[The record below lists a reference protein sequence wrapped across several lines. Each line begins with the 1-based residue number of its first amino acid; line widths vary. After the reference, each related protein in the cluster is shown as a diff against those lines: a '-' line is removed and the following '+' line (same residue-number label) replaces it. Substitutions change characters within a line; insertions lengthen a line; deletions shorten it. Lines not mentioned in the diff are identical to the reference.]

1 MKPIWLK
8 ITPEEPLVLGSVR
21 PDAQFLTTRAYIP
34 GRLLR
39 GAWAE
44 WLKTQGEEDEGI
56 LAQVK
61 KLRIW
66 NFYPA
71 VDDGQLLYTLPLPLT
86 AMTCKHE
93 SGFQTAFLSK
103 NKGHG
108 VVDTL
113 LPQLAY
119 HLLREAGAQMTAPFA
134 LTCAQCDGRMEPA
147 EGFYGV
153 YEAHG
158 RVGYEQF
165 RPRYHAQTKVA
176 LSRFRRAS
184 QFQMLYTVN
193 ALAPQAPAVITSNKK
208 DEPKNKSVVFLGR
221 VYGDPQAV
229 QELRQAL
236 DHVAIG
242 ALHTRG
248 YGRVHVEESDP
259 PQWPGLKERVET
271 FNRILT
277 DLWQD
282 LKRLAANPDG
292 LPEKPDGLY
301 FSVDLLSPGVFVNH
315 GLPELV
321 PELYING
328 RVLRP
333 IWWATRPDM
342 ASGWSTAWGL
352 PKPTNLA
359 ARMGSVYVYRWDGS
373 MDDLLPAL
381 QALEAEGLGLRRD
394 EGFGE
399 ILVCHP
405 FHQEVEER

>member
-1 MKPIWLK
+1 MKPVWLK
-8 ITPEEPLVLGSVR
+8 IRPEEPLVLGSVR
-21 PDAQFLTTRAYIP
+21 PDAQFLATRIYIP

-44 WLKTQGEEDEGI
+44 WLKMQGIGNI
-56 LAQVK
+56 LDRVQH
-61 KLRIW
+61 LRIG
-66 NFYPA
+66 NFFPA
-71 VDDGQLLYTLPLPLT
+71 VEEGELQYTLPFPLT
-86 AMTCKHE
+86 AMTCKHHP
-93 SGFQTAFLSK
+93 GFRSEFLK
-103 NKGHG
+103 EHQGHG
-108 VVDTL
+108 VIDTL

-119 HLLREAGAQMTAPFA
+119 HLLEQVGARMRAPFA
-134 LTCAQCDGRMEPA
+134 LTCAQCNSRMEPA

-153 YEAHG
+153 YQYRQKTG
-158 RVGYEQF
+158 FVRF
-165 RPRYHAQTKVA
+165 RPRFHAQTKVA

-184 QFQMLYTVN
+184 HFQMLYTVN
-193 ALAPQAPAVITSNKK
+193 ALAPQAPAVMS
-208 DEPKNKSVVFLGR
+208 KNGGKSVVFLGR
-221 VYGDPQAV
+221 VYGDPKAV

-248 YGRVHVEESDP
+248 YGRVKAEVADIP
-259 PQWPGLKERVET
+259 GWPGLRERVRK
-271 FNRILT
+271 FNQLLAV
-277 DLWQD
+277 LWQD
-282 LKRLAANPDG
+282 LKRLAANQGELPDR
-292 LPEKPDGLY
+292 PEGLY
-301 FSVDLLSPGVFVNH
+301 FSIDLLAPGVFMNN

-321 PELYING
+321 PELHING
-328 RVLRP
+328 KTLRP

-373 MDDLLPAL
+373 LNELLPVL

>member
-1 MKPIWLK
+1 MKPVWLK
-8 ITPEEPLVLGSVR
+8 IIPEEPLVLGSAR
-21 PDAQFLTTRAYIP
+21 PDAQFLATQTYIP

-44 WLKTQGEEDEGI
+44 WLKMQGKEDGEI
-56 LAQVK
+56 LSHVE
-61 KLRIW
+61 KLHIG
-66 NFYPA
+66 NFFPA
-71 VDDGQLLYTLPLPLT
+71 VDDGRLLHALPLPLT

-93 SGFQTAFLSK
+93 PGFRSAFLQHHR
-103 NKGHG
+103 GHG
-108 VVDTL
+108 VVDAL

-119 HLLREAGAQMTAPFA
+119 HLLREAGAQMTVPFA
-134 LTCAQCDGRMEPA
+134 LTCVQCDGRMELA

-158 RVGYEQF
+158 KVGYEQF
-165 RPRYHAQTKVA
+165 RPRYHVQTKVA

-193 ALAPQAPAVITSNKK
+193 ALAPEAPAVLR
-208 DEPKNKSVVFLGR
+208 KSGHSQVTFLGR
-221 VYGDPQAV
+221 VYGDGKAL
-229 QELRQAL
+229 QELKDAL
-236 DHVAIG
+236 NHVAIG

-248 YGRVHVEESDP
+248 YGRIRVEETDP
-259 PQWPGLKERVET
+259 PQRPGLKERIKT
-271 FNRILT
+271 FNRLLT

-282 LKRLAANPDG
+282 LKRLAANPNK

-315 GLPELV
+315 GLPELI
-321 PELYING
+321 PELHIHEKS
-328 RVLRP
+328 LRP

-352 PKPTNLA
+352 PKPTSLA
-359 ARMGSVYVYRWDGS
+359 VRMGSVYVYRWDG
-373 MDDLLPAL
+373 DLDELLPVL
-381 QALEAEGLGLRRD
+381 QRLEAEGLGLRRD

-399 ILVCHP
+399 VLVCHP

>member
-1 MKPIWLK
+1 MKPVWLK

-21 PDAQFLTTRAYIP
+21 PDAQFLTTRTYIP

-44 WLKTQGEEDEGI
+44 WLKMQGKEDEDI

-61 KLRIW
+61 RLRIG

-71 VDDGQLLYTLPLPLT
+71 VDDGQLLYALPLPLT

-93 SGFQTAFLSK
+93 PGFQSAFRPARQ
-103 NKGHG
+103 GHG

-134 LTCAQCDGRMEPA
+134 LTCVQCDSRMELA

-153 YEAHG
+153 YQAHG
-158 RVGYEQF
+158 EVGYEQF

-184 QFQMLYTVN
+184 QFQMLYTLN
-193 ALAPQAPAVITSNKK
+193 ALAPEVPAILHKGGRKQVM
-208 DEPKNKSVVFLGR
+208 FLGR
-221 VYGDPQAV
+221 VYGDGEAL
-229 QELRQAL
+229 QELKRAL
-236 DHVAIG
+236 NHVAIG

-248 YGRVHVEESDP
+248 YGRVHVEEMDP
-259 PQWPGLKERVET
+259 PHWPSLKKRIET
-271 FNRILT
+271 FNRILSN
-277 DLWQD
+277 LWQD
-282 LKRLAANPDG
+282 LKRLAANQDE
-292 LPEKPDGLY
+292 LPKSPDGLY
-301 FSVDLLSPGVFVNH
+301 FSVDLLSPGVFVNN

-321 PELYING
+321 PELSIDG
-328 RVLRP
+328 HTLRP

-352 PKPTNLA
+352 PKPTHLA

-373 MDDLLPAL
+373 LDDLLPTL
-381 QALEAEGLGLRRD
+381 QTLEAEGLGLRQD

>member
-1 MKPIWLK
+1 MKPVWLK
-8 ITPEEPLVLGSVR
+8 IIPEEPLVLGSVR
-21 PDAQFLTTRAYIP
+21 PDAQFLATRTYIP

-44 WLKTQGEEDEGI
+44 WLKMQGIQDI
-56 LAQVK
+56 LERVQL
-61 KLRIW
+61 LRIG

-93 SGFQTAFLSK
+93 PGFRSAFRPDHR
-103 NKGHG
+103 GHG

-113 LPQLAY
+113 IPQLAY
-119 HLLREAGAQMTAPFA
+119 HLLRESGAQMTVPFA
-134 LTCAQCDGRMEPA
+134 LTCVQCDGRVELA

-158 RVGYEQF
+158 KVGYEQF

-193 ALAPQAPAVITSNKK
+193 ALSPMVPAILRKNGHKK
-208 DEPKNKSVVFLGR
+208 VMFLGR
-221 VYGDPQAV
+221 VYGDGDAL
-229 QELRQAL
+229 QELKQAL
-236 DHVAIG
+236 NHVAIG

-248 YGRVHVEESDP
+248 YGRVRVEETEP
-259 PQWPGLKERVET
+259 PQWPGLKERLKT
-271 FNRILT
+271 FNRVLA

-282 LKRLAANPDG
+282 LKRLAVRPDK
-292 LPEKPDGLY
+292 LPDKPNGLY
-301 FSVDLLSPGVFVNH
+301 FSMDLLSPGVFVNN

-321 PELYING
+321 PELRING
-328 RVLRP
+328 RALWP

-359 ARMGSVYVYRWDGS
+359 ARMGSVYIYRWDGS
-373 MDDLLPAL
+373 LDDLLPTL
-381 QALEAEGLGLRRD
+381 QALEAKGLGIRRD

-399 ILVCHP
+399 VLVCHP
-405 FHQEVEER
+405 FHQEVKER

>member
-1 MKPIWLK
+1 MKPVWLK

-21 PDAQFLTTRAYIP
+21 PDAQFLATRTYIP

-44 WLKTQGEEDEGI
+44 WLKMQGAEDEDI

-61 KLRIW
+61 ELRIW

-71 VDDGQLLYTLPLPLT
+71 MKEGQLLYTLPLPLT

-93 SGFQTAFLSK
+93 PGFRSAFRPDHR
-103 NKGHG
+103 GHG

-134 LTCAQCDGRMEPA
+134 LTCVQCDGRMELA

-153 YEAHG
+153 YQAHD

-184 QFQMLYTVN
+184 HFQMLYTVN
-193 ALAPQAPAVITSNKK
+193 ALSTMAPALLDKNGHKK
-208 DEPKNKSVVFLGR
+208 VMFLGR
-221 VYGDPQAV
+221 VYGDGEAL
-229 QELRQAL
+229 QELKRAL
-236 DHVAIG
+236 NHVAIG

-248 YGRVHVEESDP
+248 YGRVHVEEADP
-259 PQWPGLKERVET
+259 PQWPGLKERIKT
-271 FNRILT
+271 FNRILAG
-277 DLWQD
+277 LWQD
-282 LKRLAANPDG
+282 LKRLAATPDE

-321 PELYING
+321 PELRING
-328 RVLRP
+328 RALRP
-333 IWWATRPDM
+333 IWWATRPEM

-359 ARMGSVYVYRWDGS
+359 ARMGSVYVYRWEGS
-373 MDDLLPAL
+373 LDELLPAL
-381 QALEAEGLGLRRD
+381 QILEAEGLGLRRD

>member
-1 MKPIWLK
+1 MWLK
-8 ITPEEPLVLGSVR
+8 IIPEEPLVLGSVR
-21 PDAQFLTTRAYIP
+21 PDAQFLATRTHIP

-44 WLKTQGEEDEGI
+44 WLKMQGVGDI
-56 LAQVK
+56 LGRVQR
-61 KLRIW
+61 LHIG
-66 NFYPA
+66 NFFPA
-71 VDDGQLLYTLPLPLT
+71 VDEGELQYVLPFPLT
-86 AMTCKHE
+86 AMTCKHHP
-93 SGFQTAFLSK
+93 GFRSEFLEK
-103 NKGHG
+103 HQGHG

-119 HLLREAGAQMTAPFA
+119 HLLERAGARMTVPFT
-134 LTCAQCDGRMEPA
+134 LTCAQCDTNGRPGRMEQID
-147 EGFYGV
+147 GFYGL
-153 YEAHG
+153 YRYQKKE
-158 RVGYEQF
+158 GYVRF
-165 RPRYHAQTKVA
+165 RPRFHAQTKVA

-184 QFQMLYTVN
+184 HFRMLYTVN
-193 ALAPQAPAVITSNKK
+193 ALAPRAPAIMS
-208 DEPKNKSVVFLGR
+208 KNGSKPVVFLGR

-229 QELRQAL
+229 QELQQAL

-248 YGRVHVEESDP
+248 YGRAKAEIADIP
-259 PQWPGLKERVET
+259 GWPGLKERIKD
-271 FNRILT
+271 FNRLLAT
-277 DLWQD
+277 LWQD
-282 LKRLAANPDG
+282 LKRLAVNLNE
-292 LPEKPDGLY
+292 LPEKPEGLY
-301 FSVDLLSPGVFVNH
+301 FSVDLLSPGVFVNN

-321 PELYING
+321 PELHIDG
-328 RVLRP
+328 KALRP

-359 ARMGSVYVYRWDGS
+359 ARTGSVYVYRWDGS
-373 MDDLLPAL
+373 LDDLLPTL

-399 ILVCHP
+399 AVVCHP

>member
-1 MKPIWLK
+1 MKMIWLK
-8 ITPEEPLVLGSVR
+8 IIPEEPLVLGSVR
-21 PDAQFLTTRAYIP
+21 SDAQFLTTRTYIP

-44 WLKTQGEEDEGI
+44 WLKMQGAEDEDI

-61 KLRIW
+61 ELRIW

-71 VDDGQLLYTLPLPLT
+71 VNEGQLLYTLPLPLT

-93 SGFQTAFLSK
+93 PGFRSAFRPDRQ
-103 NKGHG
+103 GHG

-134 LTCAQCDGRMEPA
+134 LTCVQCDGRMELA

-153 YEAHG
+153 YQAHD

-165 RPRYHAQTKVA
+165 RPRYYAQTKVA
-176 LSRFRRAS
+176 LDRFRRAS
-184 QFQMLYTVN
+184 QFRMLYTVN
-193 ALAPQAPAVITSNKK
+193 ALFPMAPAVLGKNRHKK
-208 DEPKNKSVVFLGR
+208 VMFLGR
-221 VYGDPQAV
+221 VYGDS
-229 QELRQAL
+229 EAL
-236 DHVAIG
+236 QDLKRALNHVAIG

-248 YGRVHVEESDP
+248 YGRVKAEIADIP
-259 PQWPGLKERVET
+259 GWPGLKERVRK
-271 FNRILT
+271 FNQLLAV
-277 DLWQD
+277 LWQD
-282 LKRLAANPDG
+282 LKRLAANSG
-292 LPEKPDGLY
+292 ELPEKPDGLY

-321 PELYING
+321 PELRFNG

-373 MDDLLPAL
+373 LGGLLSTL

>member
-1 MKPIWLK
+1 MKPVWLK

-21 PDAQFLTTRAYIP
+21 PDAQFLATRTYIP
-34 GRLLR
+34 GCLLR

-44 WLKTQGEEDEGI
+44 WLKMQGKEDDEI
-56 LAQVK
+56 LSQVE
-61 KLRIW
+61 KLRIG

-93 SGFQTAFLSK
+93 PGFRSAFRPDYR
-103 NKGHG
+103 GHG
-108 VVDTL
+108 MVDTL

-134 LTCAQCDGRMEPA
+134 LTCAQCDGRMELA

-153 YEAHG
+153 YQAHG

-165 RPRYHAQTKVA
+165 RPRYYAQTKVA

-193 ALAPQAPAVITSNKK
+193 ALAPLSPSVIKEKTSSQAI
-208 DEPKNKSVVFLGR
+208 FLGR
-221 VYGDPQAV
+221 VYGHLDAV
-229 QELRQAL
+229 QELREAL
-236 DHVAIG
+236 QHVAIG

-248 YGRVHVEESDP
+248 YGRVKIEEIDAP
-259 PQWPGLKERVET
+259 TGWLDLQERVGA
-271 FNRILT
+271 FNQILA
-277 DLWQD
+277 DIWQD
-282 LKRLAANPDG
+282 LKRLAANSG
-292 LPEKPDGLY
+292 ELPEKPDGLY

-321 PELYING
+321 PELRING
-328 RVLRP
+328 RALWP

-373 MDDLLPAL
+373 LDDLLPTL
-381 QALEAEGLGLRRD
+381 QALEAKGLGIRRD

-399 ILVCHP
+399 VLVCHP
-405 FHQEVEER
+405 FHQEVKER

>member
-1 MKPIWLK
+1 MKPVWLR
-8 ITPEEPLVLGSVR
+8 IIPEEPLVLGSVR
-21 PDAQFLTTRAYIP
+21 PDAQFLSTCTYIP

-44 WLKTQGEEDEGI
+44 WLKMQGKQGREI

-61 KLRIW
+61 KLRIG

-71 VDDGQLLYTLPLPLT
+71 VDDGQLLYALPLPLT

-93 SGFQTAFLSK
+93 PGFQSAFRPEHR
-103 NKGHG
+103 GHG

-119 HLLREAGAQMTAPFA
+119 RLLRETGAQMTAPFA
-134 LTCAQCDGRMEPA
+134 FRCVRCDGRVELA

-153 YEAHG
+153 YRAYDK
-158 RVGYEQF
+158 VSYEQF
-165 RPRYHAQTKVA
+165 RPRYCTQTKVA
-176 LSRFRRAS
+176 LSRFRRGS

-193 ALAPQAPAVITSNKK
+193 ALVPEAPAIFGKGSHKK
-208 DEPKNKSVVFLGR
+208 VMFLGR
-221 VYGDPQAV
+221 VSGQAL
-229 QELRQAL
+229 QELKQAL
-236 DHVAIG
+236 NHVALG

-248 YGRVHVEESDP
+248 YGRVHVEETDP
-259 PQWPGLKERVET
+259 PRWPALKERVKT
-271 FNRILT
+271 FNQILAA
-277 DLWQD
+277 LWQD
-282 LKRLAANPDG
+282 LRRLAVHPDE
-292 LPEKPDGLY
+292 LPYKPDGLY
-301 FSVDLLSPGVFVNH
+301 FSLDLLSPGVFFNN

-321 PELYING
+321 PEL
-328 RVLRP
+328 RVNDSTLRP
-333 IWWATRPDM
+333 VWWATRPDM

-373 MDDLLPAL
+373 LDDLLPAL
-381 QALEAEGLGLRRD
+381 QRLEAEGLGLRRD

-399 ILVCHP
+399 VLVCHP